1 MRKYIIYMSVFFVS
15 GAYAQGG
22 NALRDT
28 LDAPALPAAVV
39 SGQRNANT
47 ITSRQT
53 IDGESLRR
61 MNSYSVADAV
71 RYFSGVQLKDYGGI
85 GGLKTIDVRSMG
97 TEHTAVSYDGVEIA
111 NAQNG
116 IVDLGRLSLAN
127 VGGITLSNGGN
138 GGIFKPARNFASA
151 SNVDI
156 AARSPEFH
164 GRAHNLRA
172 VVQGGSF
179 GTFSPE
185 VLWERKLSEKT
196 ALQVDA
202 AWLTSNGRYKYRYH
216 MDGGYDTTATRRNG
230 DITVLRGEV
239 SLYGR
244 IQDGNW
250 RARGYVYSSR
260 RGLPG
265 AVVRNR
271 LSHIDRQRDVNTFM
285 QGAFT
290 KRLGNYSLLVNTK
303 LTYDYL
309 HYFYDPRRDQGA
321 MFINNHYHQSGVY
334 VSAANKYDF
343 SENIQASLS
352 ADYAFDALNADL
364 REFAKP
370 LRNSVF
376 ASAAVN
382 ARIGDFEFQGNAL
395 LTYVGNRVRNRN
407 GGESSEHI
415 GFTPAVFA
423 AWCPAF
429 LRGLTLRAFFKRSYR
444 VPTFNDLYY
453 TFIGNSNLKPEYAT
467 QLDGGVS
474 WRVPKEGKALKNL
487 EVKLDGYINRIS
499 DKIIAVPT
507 TNQFRW
513 TMTNLGKVVVH
524 GLDARVET
532 AVRLGGVDI
541 GAKATYTWQRSMD
554 CSDKNSP
561 YYKGQIAYIPKHSAS
576 AVANVAWKKW
586 SADYSF
592 LYTGRRY
599 DSSANIPANCIRSY
613 CINDLAVNRSLSFMG
628 AEAKISLAVNNVL
641 NRHYDVVRCYPMPGR
656 NYKITLSINI

>member
-15 GAYAQGG
+15 GVYAQGN

-39 SGQRNANT
+39 SAQRKANT
-47 ITSRQT
+47 ITSQQT
-53 IDGESLRR
+53 LDGESLRR

-97 TEHTAVSYDGVEIA
+97 TEHTAVNYDGVEIA

-116 IVDLGRLSLAN
+116 VVDLGRLSLAN

-138 GGIFKPARNFASA
+138 GNIFKPARNFASA

-164 GRAHNLRA
+164 GRTYNLRA

-185 VLWERKLSEKT
+185 VLWEQKLSEKT

-216 MDGGYDTTATRRNG
+216 MDGGYDTTAMRRNG
-230 DITVLRGEV
+230 DITVLRGEA

-244 IQDGNW
+244 LSDGNW

-271 LSHIDRQRDVNTFM
+271 LSHIDRQRDVNTFV
-285 QGAFT
+285 QGALT
-290 KRLGNYSLLVNTK
+290 KRFGNYSLLVNTK
-303 LTYDYL
+303 LSYDYL

-343 SENIQASLS
+343 SENIQASIS
-352 ADYAFDALNADL
+352 ADYAFDALEADL
-364 REFAKP
+364 RDFAKP

-376 ASAAVN
+376 TAAAII
-382 ARIGDFEFQGNAL
+382 ARTGDFEFQGNAL
-395 LTYVGNRVRNRN
+395 LTYVSNRVRNRN
-407 GGESSEHI
+407 GGKSSEHM

-423 AWCPAF
+423 AWHPAF
-429 LRGLTLRAFFKRSYR
+429 LPGLTLRTFCKRSYR

-467 QLDGGVS
+467 QVDGGIS
-474 WRVPKEGKALKNL
+474 WRIPSGGKALKNL
-487 EVKLDGYINRIS
+487 EARLDGYINRIS

-513 TMTNLGKVVVH
+513 TMINLGKVVVH

-576 AVANVAWKKW
+576 AVANVAWRKW

-599 DSSANIPANCIRSY
+599 DSSANIPANYIRSHY
-613 CINDLAVNRSLSFMG
+613 INDLAVNRSLSLMG